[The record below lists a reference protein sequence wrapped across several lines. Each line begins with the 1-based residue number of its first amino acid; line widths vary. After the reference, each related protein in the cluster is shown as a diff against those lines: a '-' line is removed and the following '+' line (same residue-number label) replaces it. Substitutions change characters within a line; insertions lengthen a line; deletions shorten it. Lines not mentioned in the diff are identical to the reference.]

1 MAENTAIEWC
11 DMTFNPWE
19 GCQKVAPECDNCYAE
34 ARNER
39 FHGGENWGPKAPRR
53 RTSAQNWNKP
63 RRWNREAEA
72 FHTTHGRRQRV
83 FCASLAD
90 VFDNAVD
97 PAWRADLFDLIRE
110 TPDLDWLLLTK
121 RPHNMVRMLPDDWGD
136 GWAHV
141 WLGTSAGSQKTA
153 DTNIP
158 ALLATPAAVRFVSA
172 EPMLGPVDLAKW
184 VPGCFECA
192 EECGWRA
199 GPAYLPEE
207 DCSNGHRSD
216 GTHEFCQECG
226 TEMGVPVCPDCGGRA
241 VHWLPNT
248 PCLDWVICGGESG
261 PNARPMHP
269 DWARSL
275 RDQCA
280 AAMVPFLFKQWGEW
294 TPAVMEYDESD
305 RFTDGP
311 VLYPDEKVVG
321 PVLTVDD
328 EREWEWRIWLP
339 DGSLGYWTDAPD
351 DWCDGREIAAVSK
364 LGKKRAGRLLDG
376 RTWDQ
381 MPGAL
386 T

>member
-172 EPMLGPVDLAKW
+172 EPMLGPLDMTKIDPKIFDASVNALTGYWRWTDGPTRKEN
-184 VPGCFECA
+184 PG
-192 EECGWRA
+192 
-199 GPAYLPEE
+199 
-207 DCSNGHRSD
+207 
-216 GTHEFCQECG
+216 
-226 TEMGVPVCPDCGGRA
+226 
-241 VHWLPNT
+241 
-248 PCLDWVICGGESG
+248 LDWIICGGESG
-261 PNARPMHP
+261 RNARPMHP

-294 TPAVMEYDESD
+294 TPAVMECDASD

-328 EREWEWRIWLP
+328 EREWEGRIWLP

-376 RTWDQ
+376 VTHDGFPVSRGLDRAIEANR
-381 MPGAL
+381 AL
-386 T
+386 TPAPLKVDD